1 MSGLPAHEDAMVTV
15 HLEGRG
21 CRLARGGTLDDLL
34 RLLGH
39 APEAITTAVNGE
51 FVARHLRA
59 GHVLQDGDEILL
71 FQPIVGG

>member
-1 MSGLPAHEDAMVTV
+1 MSGRPAHEDAMVTV

-21 CRLARGGTLDDLL
+21 CRLARGSTLADLL

-51 FVARHLRA
+51 FVARALRA
-59 GHVLQDGDEILL
+59 SQVLRDGDEILL

>member
-1 MSGLPAHEDAMVTV
+1 MSGPPIHEDTMVTV

-21 CRLARGGTLDDLL
+21 CRLARGSTLADLL

-39 APEAITTAVNGE
+39 TPEAITTALNGE
-51 FVARHLRA
+51 FVARALRA
-59 GHVLQDGDEILL
+59 DHVLQDGDQILL